1 MLSGALR
8 CSRLMMYLALAL
20 ALAEGVVLEWG
31 WLGELRAMVWI
42 RHNNGERK
50 M

>member
-20 ALAEGVVLEWG
+20 AEGVGLEWG

-42 RHNNGERK
+42 RHNNGEGK